1 MGKAI
6 IIKDISF
13 ADVSIGKVHAQ
24 GARPLVALGIIG
36 PAEVVGSTNAA
47 VYITTYM
54 PINTTERGVAWSV
67 VSGGLYASIDS
78 STGVLSIYEGVSEES
93 IVIRATSVENPSIT
107 VDKTI
112 SVTYLGEVTG
122 YITNGLVAHWDGI
135 DKNNNDDS
143 WHWGD
148 LVGGNIGVAHAS
160 IFNHGGDYALFT
172 NGNYLALQT
181 YIPVTETNYTIEVC
195 YEKSSSPTKEVL
207 LTSGKSATDAYAV
220 FATWGTNGD
229 YIITGRN
236 ENETK
241 CWVNSGVY
249 PQTVSVVN
257 QLKCVINGQSA
268 MESTVTNYFT
278 AKEDKQ
284 RIGAGPTDKPTYAFT
299 GKIYSIRIYNRSLS
313 HAEILNNQSYDKIR
327 FGL

>member
-13 ADVSIGKVHAQ
+13 ANVSIGKVHAQ
-24 GARPLVALGIIG
+24 GAKPIVALGIIG
-36 PAEVVGSTNAA
+36 PAEAFGSTNAA
-47 VYITTYM
+47 VYYTTYM
-54 PINTTERGVAWSV
+54 PINTTERGVVWSIV
-67 VSGGLYASIDS
+67 TGGLYASIDS
-78 STGVLSIYEGVSEES
+78 STGVLSIYEGASEES
-93 IVIRATSVENPSIT
+93 VVIRATSVEKPSIT
-107 VDKTI
+107 ADKTI
-112 SVTYLGEVTG
+112 SVTYFREVTG

-135 DKNNNDDS
+135 DKNNNNDS
-143 WHWGD
+143 WKWGD
-148 LVGGNIGVAHAS
+148 LVGGNVGSAYNAS
-160 IFNHGGDYALFT
+160 IFNHGGDYALFE
-172 NGNYLALQT
+172 NGNHLNLQK

-195 YEKSSSPTKEVL
+195 YEKSTSPTREVL
-207 LTSGKSATDAYAV
+207 LISGKPSHDAYAA
-220 FATWGTNGD
+220 FATWGNGD

-257 QLKCVINGQSA
+257 QQECVINGQSA
-268 MESTVTNYFT
+268 MESTNTNYLT
-278 AKEDKQ
+278 AEANSQ
-284 RIGAGPTDKPTYAFT
+284 RIGIGPTGIYAFT

>member
-13 ADVSIGKVHAQ
+13 ANVSIGKVHAQ
-24 GARPLVALGIIG
+24 GAKPLVALGIIG
-36 PAEVVGSTNAA
+36 PAEVNGSTNAA
-47 VYITTYM
+47 VYTTTYM

-78 STGVLSIYEGVSEES
+78 STGVLSINEGVSEES

-112 SVTYLGEVTG
+112 TVTYLGEVTG

-135 DKNNNDDS
+135 DKNNNNDS
-143 WHWGD
+143 WKWGD
-148 LVGGNIGVAHAS
+148 LVGGNVGSAIKAS
-160 IFNHGGDYALFT
+160 IFNHGGDYALFA
-172 NGNYLALQT
+172 NGNYLDLQT

-195 YEKSSSPTKEVL
+195 YEKSASPTKEVL
-207 LTSGKSATDAYAV
+207 LISGKSATDAYAV

-249 PQTVSVVN
+249 PQTASVVN

-268 MESTVTNYFT
+268 MESTDTNYYT
-278 AKEDKQ
+278 GPADKQ
-284 RIGAGPTDKPTYAFT
+284 RIGAGQTKTPYAFT

>member
-6 IIKDISF
+6 IIKDVSF
-13 ADVSIGKVHAQ
+13 ANVSIGKVHAQ
-24 GARPLVALGIIG
+24 GAKPLIALDIIG
-36 PAEVVGSTNAA
+36 PAKVFGSTNAA
-47 VYITTYM
+47 VYTTTYM
-54 PINTTERGVAWSV
+54 PINTTERGVAWSIV
-67 VSGGLYASIDS
+67 TGGLYASIDS
-78 STGVLSIYEGVSEES
+78 STGVLSIYEGASDES
-93 IVIRATSVENPSIT
+93 VVIRATSVEKPSIT
-107 VDKTI
+107 ADKTI

-135 DKNNNDDS
+135 DKNNNNDS
-143 WHWGD
+143 WKWGD
-148 LVGGNIGVAHAS
+148 LVGGNVGSASKAS
-160 IFNHGGDYALFT
+160 IFNHGGDYALFE
-172 NGNYLALQT
+172 NGNYLYLQT

-195 YEKSSSPTKEVL
+195 YEKSTSPTKEVL
-207 LTSGKSATDAYAV
+207 LISGKSSSDAYAV
-220 FATWGTNGD
+220 FATWGANGD

-257 QLKCVINGQSA
+257 QQECVINSQSA
-268 MESTVTNYFT
+268 MESTDTNYFT
-278 AKEDKQ
+278 AKENVQ
-284 RIGAGPTDKPTYAFT
+284 YIGEGPAGYAFT